1 MTPHTR
7 FALRTRSAAL
17 LMAAA
22 LIGHAGQALASGI
35 PVVDGASIADRMIK
49 HIETM
54 AKYAEQIAVMQ
65 DQLKSQERQFEA
77 ITGSRSLGDILNNP
91 EIRNALPSDVR
102 DVLRASESNLG
113 ALANT
118 VERIKQEEMLTGD
131 HAQDSRRLA
140 QRTQDLAYRSKALL
154 EQTQTAMTARMRQV
168 DQLQRQINHTTDPKA
183 IADLQARLMVEQANI
198 QVDQA
203 RADLLSRQLHA
214 EQTLVTQQ
222 ADKLAAS
229 SFSIDAIRA
238 PLPGRR

>member
-1 MTPHTR
+1 MHTHPR
-7 FALRTRSAAL
+7 FSLRTRSAAV

-22 LIGHAGQALASGI
+22 LLGQSGLSLASGI

-65 DQLKSQERQFEA
+65 DQLKSQKRQLEA
-77 ITGSRSLGDILNNP
+77 ITGSRNLGDILNNP
-91 EIRNALPSDVR
+91 AIRDALPSDVR
-102 DVLRASESNLG
+102 DILRASESNLG

-131 HAQDSRRLA
+131 YAQDSRRLA
-140 QRTQDLAYRSKALL
+140 QRAQDLAYRSRALL

-198 QVDQA
+198 QVDQT
-203 RADLLSRQLHA
+203 RADLLSRQLQA
-214 EQTLVTQQ
+214 EQALMQQ
-222 ADKLAAS
+222 QTDKLAAS
-229 SFSIDAIRA
+229 SFSVEAIRA